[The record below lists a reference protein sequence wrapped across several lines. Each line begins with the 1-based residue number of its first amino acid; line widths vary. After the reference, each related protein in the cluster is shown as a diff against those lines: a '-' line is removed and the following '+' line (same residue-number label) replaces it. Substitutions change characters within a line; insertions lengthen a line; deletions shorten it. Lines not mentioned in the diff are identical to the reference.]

1 MNFLNYSELPI
12 LDFIQEYLSCGFL
25 NKVMPVITSLADAG
39 IIWIIAAVV
48 MLCFKKTRK
57 MGLTVGLALVIGL
70 TLGNGVMK
78 PLINRVRPYTL
89 NENIKLLIDPL
100 HDGSFPSGHTLASF
114 EAAGAMML
122 RNKRFGIP
130 ALVLAIVIAFSR
142 LYLYVHY
149 PTDIL
154 GGIAFGLLFA
164 FVSYILIN
172 KLYAKFGW
180 DADISR
186 KNLLD

>member
-1 MNFLNYSELPI
+1 MNFLNVKELPV
-12 LDFIQEYLSCGFL
+12 LDFIQEHIACGFL
-25 NKVMPVITSLADAG
+25 DKVMPILTSLADAG

-57 MGLTVGLALVIGL
+57 MGLTVGIALVMGL
-70 TLGNGVMK
+70 ILGNGVMK

-89 NENIKLLIDPL
+89 NEDFKLLIEPL

-122 RNKRFGIP
+122 RNKKFGIP

-154 GGIAFGLLFA
+154 GGIVFGLLFA
-164 FVSYILIN
+164 FVSYILVN
-172 KLYAKFGW
+172 KLYKRFNW
-180 DADISR
+180 DNVEL
-186 KNLLD
+186 K